1 MADFLREAESELFSR
16 IEIFE
21 KALAEVLEQAAA
33 AIPRKAIAELVAH
46 LDRSENVPDH
56 VARNVKIVAEWLK
69 A

>member
-16 IEIFE
+16 TEIFE

-33 AIPRKAIAELVAH
+33 AIPRKAIAKLVAH

-69 A
+69 P